1 VQGVEYFADR
11 THLRE
16 TYREGRETSG
26 MITTSDIVLKLLKE
40 RGYKSPNSFALSNG
54 ISFANFLKAI
64 RENMWT
70 EEMLKRVG
78 DALGEDLS
86 MFVTAKVGISKGVKY
101 YEK

>member
-1 VQGVEYFADR
+1 
-11 THLRE
+11 
-16 TYREGRETSG
+16 
-26 MITTSDIVLKLLKE
+26 MITTSDIVVKLLKDK
-40 RGYKSPNSFALSNG
+40 GYASPTAFANSFG

-64 RENMWT
+64 RENTWT

-86 MFVTAKVGISKGVKY
+86 RFVTAKIGLSKGVKY